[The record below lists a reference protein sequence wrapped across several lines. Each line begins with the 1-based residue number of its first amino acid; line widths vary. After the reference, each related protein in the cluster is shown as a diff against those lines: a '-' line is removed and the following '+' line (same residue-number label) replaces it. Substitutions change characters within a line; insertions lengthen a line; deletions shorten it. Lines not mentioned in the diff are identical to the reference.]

1 MKKLLIVLSLVALIF
16 VGCGNDSEE
25 SSDKNILKV
34 GATPIPHSELLNQVK
49 EKLADDGITLEIVE
63 FTDYVKPNLALNDE
77 ELDANFFQ
85 HSPYLEDF
93 NDKNDANLISL
104 AKIHVEP
111 LGLYSNK
118 YKDVKTIE
126 KGSSIAIPNDP
137 TNGGRAL
144 LLLENEG
151 IIKIDKDAGLLATEK
166 DIVDNPMEL
175 DFKALEAA
183 QIPRSL
189 DDVDLAIINGNYAL
203 EADLTPTEDAILI
216 EGKDSPYANVIAI
229 RSEDKDNENLKALA
243 SALQSEE
250 IKEFIKENYDGG
262 VVPAY

>member
-1 MKKLLIVLSLVALIF
+1 MKKLLIVLSLVVFIF
-16 VGCGNDSEE
+16 AGCSNDTEE
-25 SSDKNILKV
+25 KEDANVLKV
-34 GATPIPHSELLNQVK
+34 GATPIPHAELLNEVK
-49 EKLADDGITLEIVE
+49 EKLADDGITLEIIE
-63 FTDYVKPNLALNDE
+63 FTDYVKPNLALNDG

-93 NDKNDANLISL
+93 NEKNDTDLIPF
-104 AKIHVEP
+104 AKVHVEP

-118 YKDVKTIE
+118 YEDIKEVE

-151 IIKIDKDAGLLATEK
+151 LIKLDKEAGLLATEK
-166 DIVDNPMEL
+166 DVVDNPMEL
-175 DFKALEAA
+175 EFKALEAA

-189 DDVDLAIINGNYAL
+189 DDVDLAVINGNYAL
-203 EADLTPTEDAILI
+203 EADLNPAEDSILI

-229 RSEDKDNENLKALA
+229 RSEDKDNENLKALVD
-243 SALQSEE
+243 ALQSDE
-250 IKEFIKENYDGG
+250 IKEFIKKNYDGG
-262 VVPAY
+262 VVPSY